1 MPSKHAEAD
10 ALNKIRK
17 LKILCPVDFIII
29 KYNSLYQLTESRPCF
44 YCIQMMKLSKLNIKN
59 VYYSTYSGIIIKE
72 KFTNLI
78 ANDKVHFSKGMK
90 NKIRSN
96 NTTKKLSKNKN

>member
-1 MPSKHAEAD
+1 MF
-10 ALNKIRK
+10 L
-17 LKILCPVDFIII
+17 
-29 KYNSLYQLTESRPCF
+29 LYS
-44 YCIQMMKLSKLNIKN
+44 KN